1 MSERTIRSIYGAVL
15 TVAGAALLFVSLFRG
30 GLTWPV
36 LLGGCVL
43 IAYGG
48 HIVSHSQMRELVA
61 SVGELIRAWRGKE
74 EP

>member
-1 MSERTIRSIYGAVL
+1 MDERTIRSIYGAVL
-15 TVAGAALLFVSLFRG
+15 TVAGATLLFVSLFRG

-61 SVGELIRAWRGKE
+61 SVGELIRAWRARE
-74 EP
+74 